1 LGAGDWTAPAAD
13 PPPPL
18 PPARAAVLDLVAAG
32 HDTLGRLVAAGRPL
46 DAALGAVAE
55 LELLGRLR
63 RAPGGRFVVVPA

>member
-1 LGAGDWTAPAAD
+1 
-13 PPPPL
+13 
-18 PPARAAVLDLVAAG
+18 VLDLVAAG